1 MATTE
6 LVLAL
11 DTIKSV
17 EKSLTAVIF
26 NQHQCRRLVD
36 LYSRV
41 GVLLMNIDQF
51 RISRKED
58 DSFPKIIKSLLVTES
73 VLEKGQILIMSYT
86 SKDWVGRLLT
96 TDVNQDSFEAIYA
109 ELEGCIQ
116 SIYGACQRGLQVKV
130 PKESVMPLLHL
141 SAGDRQT
148 LFDMDANKDRKQMGH
163 TIECRKYT
171 LSQRHNLDPKEID
184 EVRSLDMVAE
194 KISQGSKSPEPFE
207 ELPSYLRIK
216 SKEIIIGDRLGD
228 GGSADVYRCQW
239 MHQNFAVKIF
249 RGYNDAGMIKE
260 IFNLIPLRHPNIVQ
274 LIGFSVDGYRGRA
287 MLVMELLDCDL
298 SDIIKERVRKV
309 PLQPPFQ
316 TRESIDLIHQIAW
329 GMAYLHKKKIFHGDL
344 KSRNVL
350 VAKHPGDRIRRYS
363 LKISDFGV
371 SQRVTTPFANDED
384 FVNSMSLTGGNIGT
398 TRWMAPEIFRGRKES
413 AKPNSKLPDF
423 YSPKAD
429 VYSFAITCYEILTG
443 ETPYRG
449 LKSHKTI
456 SDFVLSGGRP
466 KLPDK
471 LPKDLNNLVVQCWDA
486 DPSIRPSFNDI
497 CRNIQHLLTLPAE
510 IVQAAE
516 PAQPANPVHFTC
528 NSCNLL

>member
-1 MATTE
+1 MATTK

-26 NQHQCRRLVD
+26 NEHQCRRLVD

-41 GVLLMNIDQF
+41 GVLLTYLCQSAN
-51 RISRKED
+51 SSTVD
-58 DSFPKIIKSLLVTES
+58 DHHLLLNSLLVTVS
-73 VLEKGQILIMSYT
+73 VLQKGRILIMSYT

-116 SIYGACQRGLQVKV
+116 SIYGACQRDLQVKV
-130 PKESVMPLLHL
+130 PKELVMPLLHL
-141 SAGDRQT
+141 SAGDRET
-148 LFDMDANKDRKQMGH
+148 LFDMDANKDRTQMGH

-171 LSQRHNLDPKEID
+171 LSQRHSLDPKEID

-194 KISQGSKSPEPFE
+194 KISQGKSPEPFE

-216 SKEIIIGDRLGD
+216 SEEITIGDRLGD

-260 IFNLIPLRHPNIVQ
+260 IFNLIPLRHPSIVQ
-274 LIGFSVDGYRGRA
+274 LIGFSVDGERGRA

-309 PLQPPFQ
+309 PLKPPF
-316 TRESIDLIHQIAW
+316 TLTESIDLIHQIAW

-344 KSRNVL
+344 KSKNVL
-350 VAKHPGDRIRRYS
+350 VAQHPGDLRCYS

-371 SQRVTTPFANDED
+371 SQRVTTLFANDED
-384 FVNSMSLTGGNIGT
+384 FINSMSLAGGNIGT
-398 TRWMAPEIFRGRKES
+398 PRWMAPEIFREHKES
-413 AKPNSKLPDF
+413 AKSNSKLSDF

-443 ETPYRG
+443 ETPYRSFE
-449 LKSHKTI
+449 SHKAI
-456 SDFVLSGGRP
+456 SDFVLAGGRP
-466 KLPDK
+466 ELPDK

-497 CRNIQHLLTLPAE
+497 CRNIQHLLTLPAK
-510 IVQAAE
+510 ISQPAE
-516 PAQPANPVHFTC
+516 PANPVHFTC

>member
-1 MATTE
+1 
-6 LVLAL
+6 
-11 DTIKSV
+11 
-17 EKSLTAVIF
+17 
-26 NQHQCRRLVD
+26 
-36 LYSRV
+36 
-41 GVLLMNIDQF
+41 
-51 RISRKED
+51 
-58 DSFPKIIKSLLVTES
+58 
-73 VLEKGQILIMSYT
+73 MSYT

-116 SIYGACQRGLQVKV
+116 SIYGACPRDLQVKV

-141 SAGDRQT
+141 SAGDRET
-148 LFDMDANKDRKQMGH
+148 LFDMDANKDRTQMGH
-163 TIECRKYT
+163 TIGRRKQT
-171 LSQRHNLDPKEID
+171 LSQRHSLDPKEKD

-194 KISQGSKSPEPFE
+194 KISQGKSPEPFE

-216 SKEIIIGDRLGD
+216 SEEIIIGDRLGD
-228 GGSADVYRCQW
+228 GGHADVHRCQW

-249 RGYNDAGMIKE
+249 RGNNDAGMIKE

-274 LIGFSVDGYRGRA
+274 LIGFSVDGEDGRA

-298 SDIIKERVRKV
+298 SHIIKERVYKV
-309 PLQPPFQ
+309 GLRPPF
-316 TRESIDLIHQIAW
+316 TLSESIDLIHQIAR

-344 KSRNVL
+344 KSKNVL
-350 VAKHPGDRIRRYS
+350 VAKHPGDLRCYS

-384 FVNSMSLTGGNIGT
+384 FINSMSLTGGNIGT
-398 TRWMAPEIFRGRKES
+398 TRWMAPEILRER
-413 AKPNSKLPDF
+413 KLPDF

-443 ETPYRG
+443 ETPYVG
-449 LKSHKTI
+449 FHSHKAI
-456 SDFVLSGGRP
+456 SEFVLFGGRP
-466 KLPDK
+466 ELPDK
-471 LPKDLNNLVVQCWDA
+471 LPKDLNNLVVKCWDA
-486 DPSIRPSFNDI
+486 NPSIRPSFNDI

-510 IVQAAE
+510 IAQPAE